1 MISLESSHI
10 SASNGIQNS
19 SSMMGLDLMTS
30 LQILLVQDYDQQLR
44 GIEKNMRSALEIKK
58 RYREDMEPLQKMMS
72 KATHKSD
79 NRFYLQLETPEE
91 INAFRKDSE
100 YMQQTELTSD
110 AGEGS
115 WIVEHNTPLSDED
128 FHAQLRDKKGGKYDL
143 GEEMYVEK
151 SQIEAKIEVINQ
163 KLERVNEQSEI
174 TSLALQSLTN
184 QRKIAF
190 ETVSNL
196 MRKNHDTIAMIVNN
210 LK

>member
-1 MISLESSHI
+1 MISLENSHV
-10 SASNGIQNS
+10 SASSGIQNS
-19 SSMMGLDLMTS
+19 SSLMGLDLMTS
-30 LQILLVQDYDQQLR
+30 LQILLVQDYDQQLK

-72 KATHKSD
+72 KATHKSG
-79 NRFYLQLETPEE
+79 NQFYIQLETPEE
-91 INAFRKDSE
+91 IQAFQKDSE
-100 YMQQTELTSD
+100 YIQKAESNSD
-110 AGEGS
+110 AGNPS
-115 WIVEHNTPLSDED
+115 WIVEHKNPLSEQD
-128 FHAQLRDKKGGKYDL
+128 FHEQLKDKKGGKYDP

-196 MRKNHDTIAMIVNN
+196 IRKNHDTVALIVNN